1 MTRERSP
8 EDARYWLREAEKR
21 LEHARGYVPDND
33 TRILCEQAHYA
44 AEFAIK
50 AVIIAHGRNFATTHD
65 IEGLLETARDAG
77 ETIPSEVEK
86 ATGLSTYA
94 GAGRYEFER
103 EPDRVWVNKS
113 EYDRAL
119 NAGSATV
126 EWGRGRIERILG
138 ERDKAE

>member
-1 MTRERSP
+1 MIRQRKP

-21 LEHARGYVPDND
+21 LEHARWYVPDTD

-50 AVIIAHGRNFATTHD
+50 AVIIAHGRSFATTHD
-65 IEGLLETARDAG
+65 IDELLETARDAG
-77 ETIPSEVEK
+77 ETIPTVVEQ

-103 EPDRVWVNKS
+103 QPERAWVKKN

-126 EWGRGRIERILG
+126 EWGRDRIERILG
-138 ERDKAE
+138 KRDKA